1 MSSNLT
7 RVVDFLNSI
16 EFSEIDLDLKNAWI
30 LNISGIDT
38 FFSSV
43 EEIDFVK
50 NIIRKN
56 IDYENLNKIEH
67 GDFQT
72 PNDLVEKVI
81 NKININQN
89 YPTVIIEPT
98 AGIGNFIIQLIKV
111 LDHKTKIFCIEINKI
126 YFWVAK
132 LRILEYYLE
141 NKLTTTHNIYFF
153 NSDIFSFPFEKKI
166 VLRKNDKLLILGNP
180 PWVTN
185 SQLGQ
190 LESNNIPK
198 KINFSNTKGIEAMTG
213 KSNFDISEAIILL
226 LLRLYSSFYGN
237 IALLIKNS
245 VIRKLLIHQKK
256 YNFSISKISQ
266 FSFNAKKEFNVN
278 VDASLLMLNLN
289 SSPENY
295 CTIKSLYDTSIKE
308 KHFGFVNNN
317 FVSDIEL
324 YLNNSK
330 FDGDS
335 GLIWRQGVK
344 HDCAPIMEIEKID
357 DYYVNRKNEKFILEE
372 DLVYGLVKS
381 SDLNRLIVTNTNK
394 YTIIPQRRIGGCT
407 KYIRETLPLT
417 YRYLYSNLDLFNKRK
432 SKIYNNRPIFSIFGI
447 GDYTFSLYKVAIS
460 GFYKN
465 LNFSLVLPKNNK
477 PIMLD
482 DTCYFLGFNDITHS
496 IIVQIALNSIYA
508 KNLLK
513 SLVFFD
519 SKRVITKE
527 LLMRINIHKIID
539 NLSLEY
545 FNREISA
552 NYSKYLDR
560 VNLKDIQEL
569 QFLTH
574 NNNPVNNIE
583 PLFPEL
589 FA

>member
-1 MSSNLT
+1 MNSNLT
-7 RVVDFLNSI
+7 EVVNLFASA
-16 EFSEIDLDLKNAWI
+16 EFNDMDLYSKNDLI
-30 LNISGIDT
+30 LNIAGINT

-43 EEIDFVK
+43 EEINFVK
-50 NIIRKN
+50 NIINKN
-56 IDYENLNKIEH
+56 LVYENLNKIAH

-81 NKININQN
+81 SKLNISQN
-89 YPTVIIEPT
+89 HPTAIIEPT
-98 AGIGNFIIQLIKV
+98 TGIGNFIMQLIKF
-111 LDHKTKIFCIEINKI
+111 LNHKTKIFCIEINKT
-126 YFWVAK
+126 YFWIAK

-141 NKLTTTHNIYFF
+141 NKLTTIHNIYFF
-153 NSDIFSFPFEKKI
+153 NSDIFSFPFEKIIIKQ
-166 VLRKNDKLLILGNP
+166 NDRLLILGNP

-190 LESNNIPK
+190 LDSNNTPK
-198 KINFSNTKGIEAMTG
+198 KINFSETKGIAAITG

-226 LLRLYSSFYGN
+226 LIRLYSGFNGN

-256 YNFSISKISQ
+256 YNFSISNISQ
-266 FSFNAKKEFNVN
+266 YNFNAKKEFNVN
-278 VDASLLMLNLN
+278 TDAALLMLDLN
-289 SSPENY
+289 SPPENY
-295 CTIKSLYDTSIKE
+295 CTIKSLYDTNIEE

-330 FDGDS
+330 FDGNS

-357 DYYVNRKNEKFILEE
+357 GYYINQKYEKFILEE

-381 SDLNRLIVTNTNK
+381 SDLNQLIVTNTNK
-394 YTIIPQRRIGGCT
+394 YTIIPQRKIGGST
-407 KYIRETLPLT
+407 TYIRETFPLT
-417 YRYLYSNLDLFNKRK
+417 YQYLYSNLDLLNKRK

-447 GDYTFSLYKVAIS
+447 GDYSFNHYKVAIS

-465 LNFSLVLPKNNK
+465 LNFSLVLPKNKK

-482 DTCYFLGFNDITHS
+482 DTCYFLGFNNITHS
-496 IIVQIALNSIYA
+496 IIVQIALNSIYT

-519 SKRVITKE
+519 SKRIVTKE
-527 LLMRINIHKIID
+527 VLMRINIYKIIN
-539 NLSLEY
+539 NLPLEY
-545 FNREISA
+545 FNQEISI
-552 NYSKYLDR
+552 NYSNYLDR
-560 VNLKDIQEL
+560 ISLKDLQEL
-569 QFLTH
+569 QFLIN